1 VLSAHNLRIMR
12 YDNIDQ
18 YMTHNR
24 LDGKQLA
31 GKLGISE
38 SYMSLLRFGKR
49 RPSPDLAQKIENIT
63 GIPFK
68 NLLIKKGRNE

>member
-1 VLSAHNLRIMR
+1 MR

-18 YMTHNR
+18 YIIHKKLN
-24 LDGKQLA
+24 GKQLA

-38 SYMSLLRFGKR
+38 SHMSWLRLGKR
-49 RPSPDLAQKIENIT
+49 RPSPDLAQKIENVT

-68 NLLIKKGRNE
+68 NLLLKKGRNV